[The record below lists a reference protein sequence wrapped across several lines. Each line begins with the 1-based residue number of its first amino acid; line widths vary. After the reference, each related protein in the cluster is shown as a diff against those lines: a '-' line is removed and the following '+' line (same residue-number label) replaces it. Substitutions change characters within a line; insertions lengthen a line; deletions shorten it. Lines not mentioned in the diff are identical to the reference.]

1 MEKNQ
6 YVINP
11 ITWNTDTVTSYDQ
24 HKGMLYIDNK
34 IYSKN
39 VRIKVYDGIVWSTI
53 PKKASK
59 NIFFRLINNY
69 HFADINLFWKD
80 ISENASNRVKYF
92 IQQRTK

>member
-1 MEKNQ
+1 MAIKDTFEFFMGLDAREP
-6 YVINP
+6 INAQTAE
-11 ITWNTDTVTSYDQ
+11 IF
-24 HKGMLYIDNK
+24 
-34 IYSKN
+34 SKN

>member
-1 MEKNQ
+1 
-6 YVINP
+6 
-11 ITWNTDTVTSYDQ
+11 
-24 HKGMLYIDNK
+24 MLYLDKK

-92 IQQRTK
+92 IQERTK